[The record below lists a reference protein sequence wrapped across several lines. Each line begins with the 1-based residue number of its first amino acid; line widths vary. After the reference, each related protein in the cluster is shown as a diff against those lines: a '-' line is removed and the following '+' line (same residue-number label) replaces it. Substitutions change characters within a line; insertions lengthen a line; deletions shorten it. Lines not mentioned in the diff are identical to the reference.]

1 MTEKSERIIVR
12 IPHSID
18 KKLEVLAAQNK
29 TTKSALVRSFIDA
42 GLNQGA
48 YEQQE
53 EKFLANMRQALT
65 EILDPAINRL
75 AAISVKGGITSA
87 AAYFLSA
94 TALTAFVHP
103 DIRAEFNEAIV
114 GAKKMGVQYMRMKDQ
129 NISDYLDDGVS
140 KMKNKYMEG

>member
-1 MTEKSERIIVR
+1 
-12 IPHSID
+12 
-18 KKLEVLAAQNK
+18 
-29 TTKSALVRSFIDA
+29 
-42 GLNQGA
+42 
-48 YEQQE
+48 
-53 EKFLANMRQALT
+53 MRQALT

-87 AAYFLSA
+87 AAYFLSV

-103 DIRAEFNEAIV
+103 DIRAKFNEAIV

-140 KMKNKYMEG
+140 KMKSKYMGG